1 MTHTMQTSPDVVL
14 RAGARSHARRLA
26 WGVYGSVTLVLLLL
40 GYGWSLAPATAPIAP
55 SIVLVA
61 YVVLAHHAVVIGGQT
76 GSRVQTIILVCG
88 ILSAAVLIWSD
99 VIQYF
104 GRTANNGIMVA
115 AVSGIWL
122 VVGIAAATSTGRI
135 RDAVLS
141 ATLSAEIG
149 SLANVGFILA
159 SYYILRGSALQDQFF
174 RTEGTYDDF
183 ARSGASDFGV
193 FVIGDLFGGTFFHLL
208 FGGLF
213 GTLLGA
219 IGGVLTIGVIRIT
232 KHTRGPLPN
241 TRLPPT
247 PSSARDG
254 RR

>member
-1 MTHTMQTSPDVVL
+1 L
-14 RAGARSHARRLA
+14 
-26 WGVYGSVTLVLLLL
+26 
-40 GYGWSLAPATAPIAP
+40 
-55 SIVLVA
+55 IVLVA
-61 YVVLAHHAVVIGGQT
+61 YVGLARLAAVIGGPT
-76 GSRVQTIILVCG
+76 GSRVQTIVLVCG

-122 VVGIAAATSTGRI
+122 VVGIAAAMSTGRI
-135 RDAVLS
+135 REAVLGS
-141 ATLSAEIG
+141 TLSAEIG

-183 ARSGASDFGV
+183 ARSGAGDFGA
-193 FVIGDLFGGTFFHLL
+193 FVIGDLFGGAFFHLL
-208 FGGLF
+208 FGALF
-213 GTLLGA
+213 GALLGA

-232 KHTRGPLPN
+232 KHTVGPV
-241 TRLPPT
+241 
-247 PSSARDG
+247 
-254 RR
+254 